1 MLEAYFI
8 LFFPVFIGVAF
19 LWMFETVLIFM
30 VSLIRLITDS
40 IASLIGGG

>member
-1 MLEAYFI
+1 MLEAYLV
-8 LFFPVFIGVAF
+8 LFFPVFMGVAF
-19 LWMFETVLIFM
+19 LWMFETILMFM